1 MHPRLWYVCIESPFG
16 TTVLIMYQP
25 TTLPNSDFSSPL
37 ENPLEE
43 NIPPPRRSKKKNR
56 GANFTNLIRGT
67 TSGTAAGSVG
77 PSTPSGSTS
86 THTDSGTVTPS
97 NPPPSTAASTGAAP
111 VAPTFQPPPPVS
123 TDAAPVVPTFRPPV
137 PIGAAPVASTSQP
150 PLPVPAAAVASSE
163 PSATAEPRPPSA
175 ATTGGS
181 HTVEDLFR
189 QLDDLKREMDAKYQ
203 TRKIPPEAAFFKSLP
218 KPRPRTV
225 HRQDLLVSCQ
235 IIYVDLAVSYKPLGS
250 DAQRCPQA
258 TEYQV

>member
-1 MHPRLWYVCIESPFG
+1 MRPRLRYVCIESPFG

-25 TTLPNSDFSSPL
+25 TTLPNSDFSSLL

-43 NIPPPRRSKKKNR
+43 NIPPPRRGKKKSR

-67 TSGTAAGSVG
+67 TSGIAAGSVG
-77 PSTPSGSTS
+77 PSTPSGSTG
-86 THTDSGTVTPS
+86 THTDSGTATPS

-111 VAPTFQPPPPVS
+111 VAPTFQPPPP
-123 TDAAPVVPTFRPPV
+123 APVVPTFQPPV
-137 PIGAAPVASTSQP
+137 PTGAAPVAPTSQP
-150 PLPVPAAAVASSE
+150 PLPAPAAAVASSE

-181 HTVEDLFR
+181 RTVEDLFR
-189 QLDDLKREMDAKYQ
+189 QLNDLKREMDARYQ

-218 KPRPRTV
+218 KPKPPTV

-258 TEYQV
+258 PGYQV